1 MSAPIVRP
9 LISQNNQ
16 LWENTESKAY
26 LRTLAH
32 QKTRLE
38 RQEQINYRSGRLEF
52 LENIFLTPDLENRLL
67 IHFLG
72 NQEFKI
78 SYLEIYLENLEISR
92 DISRIIDRSNVVYM

>member
-32 QKTRLE
+32 QKSRLE
-38 RQEQINYRSGRLEF
+38 RQEQINDR
-52 LENIFLTPDLENRLL
+52 T
-67 IHFLG
+67 G
-72 NQEFKI
+72 NVKDFQPHAH
-78 SYLEIYLENLEISR
+78 
-92 DISRIIDRSNVVYM
+92 

>member
-32 QKTRLE
+32 QKSRLE
-38 RQEQINYRSGRLEF
+38 RQEQINYRISTGNLEF
-52 LENIFLTPDLENRLL
+52 LGIFLEN
-67 IHFLG
+67 
-72 NQEFKI
+72 
-78 SYLEIYLENLEISR
+78 
-92 DISRIIDRSNVVYM
+92 

>member
-32 QKTRLE
+32 QKSRLE
-38 RQEQINYRSGRLEF
+38 RQEQINDRTDNVKNFKRMHTTHIFPQTFLHVITPKNPHSHILTQRL
-52 LENIFLTPDLENRLL
+52 IL
-67 IHFLG
+67 IVHG
-72 NQEFKI
+72 T
-78 SYLEIYLENLEISR
+78 
-92 DISRIIDRSNVVYM
+92 

>member
-32 QKTRLE
+32 QKSRLE
-38 RQEQINYRSGRLEF
+38 RQEQINYRSG
-52 LENIFLTPDLENRLL
+52 T
-67 IHFLG
+67 G
-72 NQEFKI
+72 N
-78 SYLEIYLENLEISR
+78 
-92 DISRIIDRSNVVYM
+92 

>member
-32 QKTRLE
+32 QKSRLE
-38 RQEQINYRSGRLEF
+38 RQEQINERTGNVKDFQLHANRPHFSA
-52 LENIFLTPDLENRLL
+52 NIYTC
-67 IHFLG
+67 G
-72 NQEFKI
+72 
-78 SYLEIYLENLEISR
+78 
-92 DISRIIDRSNVVYM
+92 